1 MNRLNKITLIVL
13 IGLLTLLVAGCSATP
28 EETDVA
34 SDTTESSAQQEESA
48 AETSSEE
55 AMDEGE
61 VVTLSF
67 WTRAATS
74 GVVEQLVEAWNAT
87 HGNQIEVTVIPND
100 QFVTK
105 FATAIAGG
113 QAPDLAAIDL
123 IYTPAFMQAEQLTDI
138 TDLANGMP
146 FLDDLSPAHVALG
159 TWEDGKIYGLPFAA
173 EGSVLVYNKG
183 LFEQAGLDP
192 NSPPTTW
199 DEIYEAAAAI
209 NELGDDTYGFYFSG
223 ACAGCNAFTFMPYIW
238 GSEGDLLSADY
249 STPTVDSPEVKAA
262 LEFYKKMWDEGLV
275 PEGAKVDNGADFIN
289 GFTSGKVGMIGS
301 GAFAI
306 SLLKN
311 DHPDIDFG
319 ITYLPGQDG
328 GRSSFAGG
336 DNIGIPKGSAYVN
349 EAFEFLEW
357 LYSDEVQLEHY
368 AKNNSL
374 PVRTDLAENEYFEA
388 DSRLSTSAN
397 AMAIGKTPYSVK
409 YNELFND
416 NNGPWLGLMQ
426 QAIFDGDVDGAIT
439 DAQERFSEIMGE

>member
-1 MNRLNKITLIVL
+1 MIIPIEEKLMNHLNKIPFIVL
-13 IGLLTLLVAGCSATP
+13 IALLTLLVAGCSSTQEAP
-28 EETDVA
+28 DAAETS
-34 SDTTESSAQQEESA
+34 SDTTESSTQQEEA
-48 AETSSEE
+48 
-55 AMDEGE
+55 
-61 VVTLSF
+61 VTLSF

-74 GVVEQLVEAWNAT
+74 GVVEQLAEAWNAT
-87 HGNQIEVTVIPND
+87 HKNQIEVTVIPND

-138 TDLANGMP
+138 TDLANDMP
-146 FLDDLSPAHVALG
+146 YLGDLSPAHVALG
-159 TWEDGKIYGLPFAA
+159 TWRDGKIYGLPFAA

-192 NSPPTTW
+192 DSPPTTW

-223 ACAGCNAFTFMPYIW
+223 ACAGCNAFTFLPYIW
-238 GSEGDLLSADY
+238 ASEGDVLSADY
-249 STPTVDSPEVKAA
+249 SQPTVDSPEVKAA
-262 LEFYKKMWDEGLV
+262 LEFYKKMWDERLV

-289 GFTSGKVGMIGS
+289 GFTTGKVGMIGS

-319 ITYLPGQDG
+319 ITYLPGQGG

-336 DNIGIPKGSAYVN
+336 DNIGIPKGSEYVD

-357 LYSDEVQLEHY
+357 LYSDEVQLEYY

-388 DSRLSTSAN
+388 DPRLSTSAS

-409 YNELFND
+409 YNDLFND
-416 NNGPWLGLMQ
+416 NNGPWLGLLQ
-426 QAIFDGDVDGAIT
+426 QAIFEGDVDGAVT
-439 DAQERFSEIMGE
+439 DAQERFSEIMSE

>member
-1 MNRLNKITLIVL
+1 
-13 IGLLTLLVAGCSATP
+13 
-28 EETDVA
+28 
-34 SDTTESSAQQEESA
+34 
-48 AETSSEE
+48 
-55 AMDEGE
+55 MDEGE

-183 LFEQAGLDP
+183 LFEQAGLAP